1 MVLTYAEPKKGLPK
15 FYFTQ
20 PLGNPTYTSPN
31 LATLVTNS
39 DSDKL
44 SIDIIILEYF
54 IPIFITW
61 MLYALHVAR
70 LSGQDR
76 RSCSV
81 MAVISG
87 SSIQP
92 PCWDMYVMCI
102 PGIYVLCM
110 YICIVII
117 CIVIISI
124 VYIMYILNFS
134 NKHM

>member
-1 MVLTYAEPKKGLPK
+1 MANQKSLPK

-31 LATLVTNS
+31 LATLVTHS
-39 DSDKL
+39 DSNKL

-54 IPIFITW
+54 IPIFITC

-87 SSIQP
+87 STGLVAQRL
-92 PCWDMYVMCI
+92 V
-102 PGIYVLCM
+102 G
-110 YICIVII
+110 
-117 CIVIISI
+117 
-124 VYIMYILNFS
+124 LNTDRLS
-134 NKHM
+134 SLAS